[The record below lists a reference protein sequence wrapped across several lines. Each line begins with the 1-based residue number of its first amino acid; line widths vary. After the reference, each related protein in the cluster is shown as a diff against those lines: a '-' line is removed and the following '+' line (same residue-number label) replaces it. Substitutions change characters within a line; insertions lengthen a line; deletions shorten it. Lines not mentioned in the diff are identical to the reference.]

1 MDRQFLQI
9 LGSFFSPT
17 IVDLN
22 VALPFN
28 NGPIT
33 NWNINDLKDIIEI
46 LYVMFFYFFHDR
58 IEKTGMFSPKS
69 SIFNLYRLN
78 MSFGNA

>member
-17 IVDLN
+17 IVDL
-22 VALPFN
+22 ALPFN

-58 IEKTGMFSPKS
+58 IEKTGMFSSKS

>member
-1 MDRQFLQI
+1 MKQNSKLFHSQEKSLKKSFYCRLKHAQLKKMDWQFLQI

-33 NWNINDLKDIIEI
+33 N
-46 LYVMFFYFFHDR
+46 
-58 IEKTGMFSPKS
+58 
-69 SIFNLYRLN
+69 
-78 MSFGNA
+78 